1 MNTIT
6 IESAEI
12 LDEDLQTEIHHTF
25 GMEHY
30 TDYVFKPKGDKN
42 YSATIV
48 YEDSGKVIRKVEERS
63 VDFPDYQFD
72 VEDLDMDTGIMKI
85 YSIKNGSIIKIR
97 SH

>member
-1 MNTIT
+1 MKTLT
-6 IESAEI
+6 IESLDV
-12 LDEDLQTEIHHTF
+12 LDEELQTEIHHAF

-63 VDFPDYQFD
+63 VDFPDYQFE

-85 YSIKNGSIIKIR
+85 YSIKNGSIIKIKSR
-97 SH
+97 